1 MKTTY
6 TYDHYYLH
14 DEISEILNQYAKD
27 YPQYVRLNSLTKTE
41 EGRDMWMI
49 EITDLSTGDF
59 MDKPA
64 YCLDA
69 NIHAGEVTGSMV
81 AMYFLDTIM
90 SNLDDL
96 KIQKLL
102 KEITIYVIPRISP
115 DGSEIYLTT
124 AEQLR
129 SVNRP
134 YPYGDTMPGL
144 YPADLDGDGVI
155 RKMLVKSPYGAWKK
169 SEEDSRLMVKRR
181 PDELDGEFY
190 NVFQEGYIQDYDGL
204 NIDAAPGKWGN
215 DYNRNFPCNWK
226 DESGQRG
233 GGKYPLSNPE
243 TKALA
248 DFIQS
253 HDNIGCILNMH
264 TMGGQILYPPGIKS
278 ASEADK
284 KDMERYRTIGKMGQ
298 EENGFVLLN
307 IKDEYCTPG
316 TAPLAGSF
324 DDFNYFQMGLFNY
337 TIECWDLAP
346 RTGVE
351 VSYPPKPIKSD
362 EEQIDGYRKLIHWVD
377 ENLNGEGIMPWTKF
391 DHPQLGEVEI
401 GGIDYKKIIQNPP
414 IKFLPQEIEKHTRFI
429 HRQLNTLPRVIFT
442 EVNSQRVSKD
452 VVRIEAVVANK
463 SYLPTYI
470 TQEALRVKTAKE
482 IEVSLMGDEIE
493 FVEGKPT
500 QKIGQLEGFSGIDA
514 SVSMTGASST
524 ILRPCAKRV
533 SWVVKAKEGTKLQ
546 IIAESNKIGKI
557 KTEIDC

>member
-6 TYDHYYLH
+6 TYDHYYLY
-14 DEISEILNQYAKD
+14 DEITEILTKYAKEH
-27 YPQYVRLNSLTKTE
+27 PEYVRLNSLTKTE
-41 EGRDMWMI
+41 EGRDMWMV

-59 MDKPA
+59 MEKPA

-81 AMYFLDTIM
+81 AMYFLDTVM
-90 SNLDDL
+90 SNLDDP

-155 RKMLVKSPYGAWKK
+155 RKMLVKSPYGVWKK
-169 SEEDSRLMVKRR
+169 SDEDSRLLIKRQ

-204 NIDAAPGKWGN
+204 TVEIAPNKWGN

-253 HDNIGCILNMH
+253 HGNIGSILNMH

-278 ASEADK
+278 MNEADK
-284 KDMERYRTIGKMGQ
+284 KDMERYRTIGKMGR
-298 EENGFVLLN
+298 EENGFVVLN

-362 EEQIDGYRKLIHWVD
+362 EEQIDGYRKLIRWVD

-414 IKFLPQEIEKHTRFI
+414 VKFLPQEIEKHTRFI
-429 HRQLNTLPRVIFT
+429 YRQLNTLPRVIFT
-442 EVNSQRVSKD
+442 EVSSERVSQD

-482 IEVSLMGDEIE
+482 IEVSLAGEEIE
-493 FVEGKPT
+493 FIEGKPS
-500 QKIGQLEGFSGIDA
+500 QKIGQLEGFSGIEA

-524 ILRPCAKRV
+524 ITRACAKRV
-533 SWVVKAKEGTKLQ
+533 SWVIKAKEGTKLQ
-546 IIAESNKIGKI
+546 IIAQSNKIGKI
-557 KTEIDC
+557 KTEIEC